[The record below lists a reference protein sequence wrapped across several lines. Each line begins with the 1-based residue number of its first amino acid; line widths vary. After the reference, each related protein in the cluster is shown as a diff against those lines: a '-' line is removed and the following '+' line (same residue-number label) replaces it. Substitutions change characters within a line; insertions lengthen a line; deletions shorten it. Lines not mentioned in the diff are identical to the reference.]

1 VPHFTDDLTAS
12 KAGIKK
18 SDAAPVID
26 QVCEAADHFPT
37 ATRNMPLRL
46 RPGATFPSGSSVRAK
61 SSACARQPEVED
73 NNPSAACPGRRPI
86 TERETGPKIKNRA
99 AIIGMT

>member
-1 VPHFTDDLTAS
+1 MPQLRLSVEATRQVPNFTDDLTAS

-37 ATRNMPLRL
+37 AARNMPLRL
-46 RPGATFPSGSSVRAK
+46 STWRHISERVERSRKIVGMRQATRS
-61 SSACARQPEVED
+61 
-73 NNPSAACPGRRPI
+73 
-86 TERETGPKIKNRA
+86 
-99 AIIGMT
+99 